1 MRGFEACKIPLLYA
15 LLATGLWVVSC
26 VAGHQAVARGIFK
39 LEVPDREAQL
49 AEMRKRLVHNP
60 HRNFRQI
67 LLNNLLATVILM
79 VVGAGSMGLFVIF
92 NIGWFGLATGMA
104 VAQLEQAGIQG
115 ALIWSLLAP
124 HGLLEIPALCMSA
137 GVGLRGAWLF
147 VRYLRGQGM
156 LREGELSQLLWTAGL
171 SLGMIVAAALVEAYI
186 TPQLA
191 ITYLQ

>member
-1 MRGFEACKIPLLYA
+1 MRGFEACKKPLLYA
-15 LLATGLWVVSC
+15 LLAAGLWVGCC
-26 VAGHQAVARGIFK
+26 VAGHRAVTHGTLK
-39 LEVPDREAQL
+39 LKVPDRETQI
-49 AEMRKRLVHNP
+49 AEMRKTLSHNP
-60 HRNFRQI
+60 HQNFRQI

-79 VVGAGSMGLFVIF
+79 VVGACSMGLFVIF
-92 NIGWFGLATGMA
+92 NLGWFGLATGMA

-124 HGLLEIPALCMSA
+124 HGLLEIPALCISA

-147 VRYLRGQGM
+147 LRYLRGQGM
-156 LREGELSQLLWTAGL
+156 LRDGELSQLLWTAGL

-191 ITYLQ
+191 IKYLQ